1 MLTEHIPLPK
11 SNSLILVIMYR
22 VENDW
27 VVAFYPRDNTVAGR
41 YATEAEAR
49 AVRDEL
55 RTRCAVH
62 YALTRAL

>member
-1 MLTEHIPLPK
+1 MLTEHIPLPE
-11 SNSLILVIMYR
+11 SNSLVLAIMYADT
-22 VENDW
+22 NDW
-27 VVAFYPRDNTVAGR
+27 IVELYPHRIVVGR

>member
-1 MLTEHIPLPK
+1 MLTEHIPLPE
-11 SNSLILVIMYR
+11 SNSLVLVIMYR
-22 VENDW
+22 AENDW
-27 VVAFYPRDNTVAGR
+27 FVALYPFHSVVGR
-41 YATEAEAR
+41 YATEDEAR